1 MTVPSCKADNK
12 FNGDTHSI
20 MVKYLRCMIA
30 LCLLSACGGNDILQG
45 DRLDVLGTK
54 TALQV
59 DVALAQEKIRLDEA
73 GVQIN
78 WPQYRGNAQHLSVN
92 NRIDF
97 ARNKPL
103 WHQDLGKGDR
113 DGIFIM
119 AQPVIFAD
127 MLYWVD
133 NKFRLTA
140 HRLDKKAKRLFRVK
154 LPVPRSDRHAYGA
167 GVAVNSEFLIVST
180 GAGFVYGYSRD
191 DGTLLWQSNLR
202 HPIHSTPTIQGSDIY
217 VTTINNI
224 TFALDIASGATKW
237 QHESVSSR
245 VALIQSIS
253 PAVAGNWVI
262 AGYANGDIVAIS
274 RVDGET
280 VWKQNL
286 ATSSRVDALGQIASI
301 VNGFVVA
308 GPRIFA
314 SSYSGKLVALDAQ
327 TGTIIWEIPLSASTP
342 MSVSGD
348 YVFVLDDQSVLYALR
363 QNDGKVRW
371 AQELQNW
378 EKGEEGYERVIWNGP
393 LLSVPY
399 LVMANH
405 EKKLLLYNVE
415 TGAEIKKY
423 KFGDGFRTHPI
434 SSNGVLYIIDSN
446 GKLYALN

>member
-1 MTVPSCKADNK
+1 
-12 FNGDTHSI
+12 
-20 MVKYLRCMIA
+20 MVKYLRCVIP
-30 LCLLSACGGNDILQG
+30 LLLLSACGGNNILQG
-45 DRLDVLGTK
+45 ERFDVLGTK

-59 DVALAQEKIRLDEA
+59 DSALAAEKMRLGEA
-73 GVQIN
+73 GNQIN
-78 WPQYRGNAQHLSVN
+78 WAQYRGNAQHFSVN
-92 NRIDF
+92 NRIAFSSD
-97 ARNKPL
+97 KPI
-103 WHQDLGKGDR
+103 WHKDLGKGDR
-113 DGIFIM
+113 DGTFIM

-133 NKFRLTA
+133 SKFRLTA
-140 HRLDKKAKRLFRVK
+140 HRLDSKGKKLWRIK
-154 LPVPRSDRHAYGA
+154 LPVPKSDRHAYGG
-167 GVAVNSEFLIVST
+167 GVAVNAEFVIVTT
-180 GAGFVYGYSRD
+180 GAGLVYGFNRD

-217 VTTINNI
+217 ITTINNI
-224 TFALDIASGATKW
+224 TFALDISSGASKW

-253 PAVAGNWVI
+253 PAVTGNWVI

-274 RVDGET
+274 RIDGET

-301 VNGFVVA
+301 VNGFVVTDT
-308 GPRIFA
+308 RIFA
-314 SSYSGKLVALDAQ
+314 SSYSGRLVALDTQ
-327 TGTIIWEIPLSASTP
+327 KGTIVWDIPLSASTP

-348 YVFVLDDQSVLYALR
+348 YIFVMDDQSVLYALR

-378 EKGEEGYERVIWNGP
+378 EKGEEGYERIIWNGP

-405 EKKLLLYNVE
+405 EKKLVIHNVE
-415 TGAEIKKY
+415 TGEEMKKY
-423 KFGDGFRTHPI
+423 KFGDGFRSHPI